1 MVDIMVG
8 QIQEMQDMVDLI
20 RVQEVMVVQELLL

>member
-1 MVDIMVG
+1 MDIMVG